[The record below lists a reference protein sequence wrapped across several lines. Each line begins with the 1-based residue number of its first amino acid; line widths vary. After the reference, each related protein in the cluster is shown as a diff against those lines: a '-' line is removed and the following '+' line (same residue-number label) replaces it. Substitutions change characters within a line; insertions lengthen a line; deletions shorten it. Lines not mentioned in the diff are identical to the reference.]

1 MINGKID
8 RKIDGRIDGRINGK
22 IVVSLDARWPQIE
35 VTERGGACIRPRRD
49 SHAIAFSFGPLPILF
64 PAEESQ

>member
-35 VTERGGACIRPRRD
+35 VTERGGACICRRRD
-49 SHAIAFSFGPLPILF
+49 SRATAFSFGPLQSLITH
-64 PAEESQ
+64 